1 MNSSSSILNLAII
14 ACIAADMF
22 AKAALTKALPSVY
35 LVFVVTPLVLLVWQA
50 LILLARWRKTL
61 ADVTASPNKIVD
73 TGDWWRLFFILWGGH
88 RALASE
94 FLWGFYTFSLIVAG
108 LLVALASSAS
118 VEFYKRRTA
127 TPLVIGC
134 IAFAYFILAWE
145 KNMYVI
151 HYGVPILEHF
161 FEKPEYDAKYRV
173 EISPGYSG
181 TKYKAIADIHVA
193 GRTETEDY
201 GEEDRFGQSIT
212 HTYEYRDV
220 WVKRLHF
227 PNGSYVDID
236 DQSEALH
243 LGDST
248 FVTDVRGQKWWVK
261 LLNQPMQ

>member
-1 MNSSSSILNLAII
+1 MNSSTRILNWAIT
-14 ACIAADMF
+14 AYIAAYMF
-22 AKAALTKALPSVY
+22 AKAALTKAVPSLY

-50 LILLARWRKTL
+50 LILLARWQETST
-61 ADVTASPNKIVD
+61 DVAASPHERVD

-88 RALASE
+88 RSLASE
-94 FLWGFYTFSLIVAG
+94 FLGGFYTFSLIAAG
-108 LLVALASSAS
+108 LLVALAFSAS
-118 VEFYKRRTA
+118 AEFYKRRTA

-181 TKYKAIADIHVA
+181 TKYNAIADIHVE

-212 HTYEYRDV
+212 YTYKYRDV

-227 PNGSYVDID
+227 SNGGSVDIV

-248 FVTDVRGQKWWVK
+248 YVTDARGHKWDVK
-261 LLNQPMQ
+261 LLNQPIL